1 MKFEKYLHCDNDD
14 SYISLHDCYANKIY
28 FNDNVLSFRFDNGFW
43 IIPEHEFSDVEETVR
58 TDKSR
63 VNFHLEDSSL
73 EDVSIY
79 IYRNSIFGKTLREE
93 LPLDKLISLINEKN
107 YRLEFIYQYKSYNDL
122 LFECWLWFD
131 KKPYH
136 YECQLKIPTSKAIYC
151 WNNLCKDKKW

>member
-1 MKFEKYLHCDNDD
+1 MQFEKYLHCDNDD
-14 SYISLHDCYANKIY
+14 SYISLHDCYATKIY
-28 FNDNVLSFRFDNGFW
+28 FNDNVLSFCFDNGFW

-63 VNFHLEDSSL
+63 VDFHLEDSSL
-73 EDVSIY
+73 EDILIY
-79 IYRNSIFGKTLREE
+79 IYRNSIFGKTLRKE
-93 LPLDKLISLINEKN
+93 LPLDKLISLVNEKN
-107 YRLEFIYQYKSYNDL
+107 YRLEFIYQYKSYNEL

>member
-14 SYISLHDCYANKIY
+14 SYISLHDCYATKIY
-28 FNDNVLSFRFDNGFW
+28 FNDNVLSFCFDNGFW

-63 VNFHLEDSSL
+63 VDFHLEDSSL
-73 EDVSIY
+73 EDILIY
-79 IYRNSIFGKTLREE
+79 IYRNSIFGKTLRKE

-107 YRLEFIYQYKSYNDL
+107 YRLEFIYQYKSYNEL

-136 YECQLKIPTSKAIYC
+136 YECQLKIPTRKAIYC